1 MNLSRRMKITNLFIL
16 FSVAT
21 LALMGE
27 PRTWTSKDGRKIEG
41 EYVSTTKEKV
51 TVRRADGLTVAIPLT
66 VLSDDDVAWVD
77 RQPKPVEVSQDQL
90 NKIIA
95 EFPRAPSLSNGEVT
109 NDLKQLHDKYESM
122 VKFIRVGTIGP
133 NIKMIRKKMDDDI
146 KIFSEIAKTA
156 AGDHSGKRGSAQSKG
171 AENTILSARS
181 SLNWLEGKLT
191 VYVNQFDPLMGD
203 SK

>member
-1 MNLSRRMKITNLFIL
+1 MKITNLLIL

-21 LALMGE
+21 LSLMGE
-27 PRTWTSKDGRKIEG
+27 SRTWTSKDGRKIEA

-51 TVRRADGLTVAIPLT
+51 TVRRADGLTVAIPLA

-77 RQPKPVEVSQDQL
+77 RQPKPVEVSLDQL

-95 EFPRAPSLSNGEVT
+95 EFPRAPALSNGEVT

-122 VKFIRVGTIGP
+122 VKFIRPGTIGP
-133 NIKMIRKKMDDDI
+133 NVKMIRKKMDDDI
-146 KIFSEIAKTA
+146 KIFGEIAKTSS
-156 AGDHSGKRGSAQSKG
+156 GDHSGKRGSTQSKG

-181 SLNWLEGKLT
+181 SLKWLEGALT
-191 VYVNQFDPLMGD
+191 SYMNQFDPLMGD
-203 SK
+203 AK